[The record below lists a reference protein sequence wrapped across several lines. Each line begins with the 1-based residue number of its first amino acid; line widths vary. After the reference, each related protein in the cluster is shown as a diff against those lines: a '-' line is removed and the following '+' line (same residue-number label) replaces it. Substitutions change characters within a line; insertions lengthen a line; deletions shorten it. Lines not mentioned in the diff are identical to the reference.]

1 MMINDF
7 SPYVDR
13 LRSSGLRPTKQRL
26 TICKILFDRK
36 DTFHFTIDKLKK
48 KIEKN
53 TKSKISLATVY
64 NTVHA
69 FKNNGYLKEISLQG
83 NKTFFDTNS
92 KSHHHFYDQDTGD
105 LVDIKN
111 EDIILGKLPST
122 PQGKKI
128 KEIEVTVSIANNSHN
143 HKKSFKKLY

>member
-7 SPYVDR
+7 SPHVDR

-36 DTFHFTIDKLKK
+36 DTFHITIDKLKK

-92 KSHHHFYDQDTGD
+92 KSHYHFYDQDTGD

-111 EDIILGKLPST
+111 EDIILSKLPST
-122 PQGKKI
+122 PKGKKI

-143 HKKSFKKLY
+143 QKK

>member
-1 MMINDF
+1 MKNDF
-7 SPYVDR
+7 KPYIDR
-13 LRSSGLRPTKQRL
+13 LRSSGLRPTQQRL
-26 TICKILFDRK
+26 TICKVLFDRK

-53 TKSKISLATVY
+53 IKNKISLATLY

-92 KSHHHFYDQDTGD
+92 SSHHHFYDQDTGD

-111 EDIILGKLPST
+111 EDIIVSKLPAI
-122 PQGKKI
+122 PKGKKI
-128 KEIEVTVSIANNSHN
+128 KEIEVTVSVANNNHN
-143 HKKSFKKLY
+143 QKK

>member
-1 MMINDF
+1 MINDF
-7 SPYVDR
+7 KHHIDR

-26 TICKILFDRK
+26 TICKVLFDRK

-48 KIEKN
+48 RIEKN

-92 KSHHHFYDQDTGD
+92 TNHHHFYDQDTGD
-105 LVDIKN
+105 LMDIKN
-111 EDIILGKLPST
+111 EDILLNKLPLA
-122 PQGKKI
+122 PKGKRI
-128 KEIEVTVSIANNSHN
+128 KKVEVTISLANNNHN
-143 HKKSFKKLY
+143 QKYKNN

>member
-1 MMINDF
+1 MKNEFIT
-7 SPYVDR
+7 R

-26 TICKILFDRK
+26 AICKVLFDRK
-36 DTFHFTIDKLKK
+36 DTFHFTIDNLKN

-53 TKSKISLATVY
+53 TKSNLSLATVY

-69 FKNNGYLKEISLQG
+69 FKNRGYLKEISLQG

-105 LVDIKN
+105 LIDIKN
-111 EDIILGKLPST
+111 EDISVSKIPSA
-122 PQGKKI
+122 PKGKKI
-128 KEIEVTVSIANNSHN
+128 NEVEVTISVANNTHN
-143 HKKSFKKLY
+143 QKK

>member
-1 MMINDF
+1 MINDF

-105 LVDIKN
+105 LVDIKR
-111 EDIILGKLPST
+111 EDIILSKLPST
-122 PQGKKI
+122 PKGKKI

-143 HKKSFKKLY
+143 QKK

>member
-48 KIEKN
+48 KIEKS

-92 KSHHHFYDQDTGD
+92 KNHHHFYDQDTGD

-111 EDIILGKLPST
+111 EDIILSKLPST
-122 PQGKKI
+122 PKGKKI
-128 KEIEVTVSIANNSHN
+128 KEIEVIVSIANNSHN
-143 HKKSFKKLY
+143 QKKQFKKLY

>member
-1 MMINDF
+1 MMLNDF

-48 KIEKN
+48 KIEKS

-111 EDIILGKLPST
+111 EDIILSKLPST
-122 PQGKKI
+122 PKGKKI
-128 KEIEVTVSIANNSHN
+128 KEIEVTVSIANSSHN
-143 HKKSFKKLY
+143 QKK

>member
-1 MMINDF
+1 MMLNDF

-69 FKNNGYLKEISLQG
+69 FKNNGYLREISLQG

-105 LVDIKN
+105 LFDIKN
-111 EDIILGKLPST
+111 EDIILSKLPPT
-122 PQGKKI
+122 PKGKKI
-128 KEIEVTVSIANNSHN
+128 KEIEVTVSVANNSHN
-143 HKKSFKKLY
+143 QKK

>member
-1 MMINDF
+1 MIND
-7 SPYVDR
+7 SKHYINR

-26 TICKILFDRK
+26 MLCKVLFDRK
-36 DTFHFTIDKLKK
+36 ETFHFTIDNLKK

-53 TKSKISLATVY
+53 TKSKVSLATVY

-69 FKNNGYLKEISLQG
+69 FKKNGYLKEISLQG

-105 LVDIKN
+105 LIDIKN
-111 EDIILGKLPST
+111 EDIIVSKFPIA
-122 PQGKKI
+122 PKGKKI
-128 KEIEVTVSIANNSHN
+128 KDIEVTVSVANNNHN
-143 HKKSFKKLY
+143 QKK

>member
-1 MMINDF
+1 MINDF

-26 TICKILFDRK
+26 TICKILFGRK
-36 DTFHFTIDKLKK
+36 ETFHFTIDKLKK

-92 KSHHHFYDQDTGD
+92 KNHHHFYDQDTGD

-111 EDIILGKLPST
+111 EDIILSKLPST
-122 PQGKKI
+122 PKGKKI

-143 HKKSFKKLY
+143 QKK

>member
-48 KIEKN
+48 KIEKS

-111 EDIILGKLPST
+111 EDIILSKLPST
-122 PQGKKI
+122 PKGKKI
-128 KEIEVTVSIANNSHN
+128 KEIEVTVSIANSSHN
-143 HKKSFKKLY
+143 QRK

>member
-48 KIEKN
+48 KN
-53 TKSKISLATVY
+53 
-64 NTVHA
+64 
-69 FKNNGYLKEISLQG
+69 
-83 NKTFFDTNS
+83 
-92 KSHHHFYDQDTGD
+92 
-105 LVDIKN
+105 
-111 EDIILGKLPST
+111 
-122 PQGKKI
+122 
-128 KEIEVTVSIANNSHN
+128 
-143 HKKSFKKLY
+143 

>member
-1 MMINDF
+1 MINDF
-7 SPYVDR
+7 KHHIDR

-26 TICKILFDRK
+26 TICKVLFDRK

-48 KIEKN
+48 RIEKN

-92 KSHHHFYDQDTGD
+92 TNHHHFYDQDTGD
-105 LVDIKN
+105 LMDIKN
-111 EDIILGKLPST
+111 EDILLNKLPLA
-122 PQGKKI
+122 PKGKKI
-128 KEIEVTVSIANNSHN
+128 KKVEVTISLANNNHN
-143 HKKSFKKLY
+143 QKYKNN